1 MRLMEFEGEAVA
13 FGISEISAFNDGS
26 LTEYS
31 SVEFVETTG
40 RRILI
45 ENVNFMN
52 EVGRLFELNEP
63 CRIYLMTGKKNVK
76 IAFGIKRA
84 DGQAAYQSI
93 HKVEIYSALMTIGM
107 GIPLSLFLI
116 GIPVALYGLYL
127 LVRAPFNEKARRRA
141 FYGEDPIVARQLKAS
156 EIVRI

>member
-31 SVEFVETTG
+31 SVEFVERTG
-40 RRILI
+40 RKILI
-45 ENVNFMN
+45 ENVKFMN

-93 HKVEIYSALMTIGM
+93 QELEIYSALMTTGM
-107 GIPLSLFLI
+107 GIPLCLFLI
-116 GIPVALYGLYL
+116 GIPVVLYGLHL
-127 LVRAPFNEKARRRA
+127 LVSAPFNEKARSRT
-141 FYGEDPIVARQLKAS
+141 FYGEDPIVAHQLKAS
-156 EIVRI
+156 ETVRI

>member
-1 MRLMEFEGEAVA
+1 MRIMEFEGEAAA
-13 FGISEISAFNDGS
+13 FGISKISAFDDGS
-26 LTEYS
+26 CTEYS
-31 SVEFVETTG
+31 SVEFNEKNG

-52 EVGRLFELNEP
+52 EVGRLFELSEP

-84 DGQAAYQSI
+84 DGQAAYQSFQKLEI
-93 HKVEIYSALMTIGM
+93 HTGLMMIGM

-116 GIPVALYGLYL
+116 GIPVILYGLYFL
-127 LVRAPFNEKARRRA
+127 LRAPFNEKARRRA
-141 FYGEDPIVARQLKAS
+141 FYGEDPIVERQLKAR
-156 EIVRI
+156 EMVRI

>member
-13 FGISEISAFNDGS
+13 FGISKISAFDDGS
-26 LTEYS
+26 CTEYS
-31 SVEFVETTG
+31 SVEFNEESG

-63 CRIYLMTGKKNVK
+63 CRIHLMTGKKNVK

-84 DGQAAYQSI
+84 DGQAAYQSLQ
-93 HKVEIYSALMTIGM
+93 KVEIHTGLMLIGL
-107 GIPLSLFLI
+107 GIPLTLFLI
-116 GIPVALYGLYL
+116 GIPAILYGLYFL
-127 LVRAPFNEKARRRA
+127 FRAPFNEEARRRA
-141 FYGEDPIVARQLKAS
+141 FYGQDPIIARQLAAR
-156 EIVRI
+156 EIVRV